1 MIILKGVLSLL
12 MQCIESSKETF
23 DGFCVLCMGVV
34 ETRQSLLA
42 EIEMPWGESLP
53 SSLCVDEVV

>member
-1 MIILKGVLSLL
+1 
-12 MQCIESSKETF
+12 MQCIESSKEVF
-23 DGFCVLCMGVV
+23 GGLRILCMGAA

-53 SSLCVDEVV
+53 SSLCMDEVV